1 MYFDERPSCFR
12 NFAHEILY
20 VTVISCAQLLTQA
33 ALGNVLVPLHIIGHS
48 IGIEDF
54 AKLPWTLAAYSLTVG
69 IFILVTGRLGDIFGH
84 RLLLIIGFM
93 IFSIFSFLVGMSVYV
108 KNDIYFDVMR
118 ACQGIGPA
126 TLLPNAIAL
135 LARTYPTGMRKSFV
149 FSMFGATAPI
159 GFILGALFG
168 TYFIIPQEL
177 SSAVHPT
184 GKTDIL
190 GTIIGLFGVV
200 LFIYC
205 WNEGPVIGWNKTYV
219 YVLLIVS
226 ILIIGLFIIVET
238 KVKEPI
244 MPLSIW
250 SVKGFPGVLVSM
262 ALGWSSFGIFVYY
275 IVQFLQV
282 IRGASPLL
290 TTAMMSPVTIS
301 GLVATISVSRLFGRL
316 PAHFLL
322 MGSMIFFCLSNTL
335 IATASS
341 DQTYWAQVFIS
352 TLIAP
357 FAMDVSFPSASLI
370 VSNTMPI
377 NQQGVAAS
385 MLNTVINWSI
395 SLGLGIA
402 GTVESQLLKR
412 GRTVLEGY
420 RGGLYVG
427 IGLSGVGVIVALLFC
442 RVSLP
447 STSTKQ
453 KEQSDFAVA
462 SAASDT
468 IINTNM
474 MQNLKFKDTFEKF
487 KNSTEHYGKLLL
499 KEKVSYNDI
508 QQAIEN
514 LINNNSLDEYRK
526 RLLIKMRLDENTI
539 NEFASSL
546 NLSIS
551 DLTDWN

>member
-1 MYFDERPSCFR
+1 MHFDERPSYFH

-20 VTVISCAQLLTQA
+20 VSVISCAQLLTQA
-33 ALGNVLVPLHIIGHS
+33 ALGNVLVPLHIIGPS
-48 IGIEDF
+48 IGIEDP

-93 IFSIFSFLVGMSVYV
+93 IFSIFSLLVGMSVYV

-149 FSMFGATAPI
+149 FSMFGATAPT

-168 TYFIIPQEL
+168 SIFAQLSWWPWAQWILAIFCTFLAILAYFIIPQEL

-190 GTIIGLFGVV
+190 GTIIGLLGLVI
-200 LFIYC
+200 FIYC
-205 WNEGPVIGWNKTYV
+205 WNEGPVIGWDKPYV
-219 YVLLIVS
+219 YILLIVS
-226 ILIIGLFIIVET
+226 ILIICLFIIVEMKT
-238 KVKEPI
+238 KEPI

-250 SVKGFPGVLVSM
+250 SVKGFPGVLTSM

-290 TTAMMSPVTIS
+290 TTAMMSPVIIS
-301 GLVATISVSRLFGRL
+301 GLVATISVSQLYDRL

-322 MGSMIFFCLSNTL
+322 MEAMIFFCLINTL
-335 IATASS
+335 IATASA
-341 DQTYWAQVFIS
+341 DQTYWAQIFIS

-385 MLNTVINWSI
+385 MVNTVINWSI

-402 GTVESQLLKR
+402 GTVESQLLKQ
-412 GRTVLEGY
+412 GKTVLEGY

-427 IGLSGVGVIVALLFC
+427 IGLSGAGVIVALLFC
-442 RVSLP
+442 RVSSLP

-453 KEQSDFAVA
+453 KERSDFGVV
-462 SAASDT
+462 SVTAASDT

-474 MQNLKFKDTFEKF
+474 IQSEGLEGKFPIICRF
-487 KNSTEHYGKLLL
+487 
-499 KEKVSYNDI
+499 
-508 QQAIEN
+508 
-514 LINNNSLDEYRK
+514 
-526 RLLIKMRLDENTI
+526 
-539 NEFASSL
+539 
-546 NLSIS
+546 
-551 DLTDWN
+551 